1 MLYSFQSYR
10 NSSVNRA
17 RYQSSERTLLT
28 DAFSIN
34 TPTPQSNYLSSSS
47 AIGTLHPTTTYPTI
61 SQQQM
66 LAEAQPEST
75 ATTALGRPTTPSFII
90 PTGKAASFTRYVGMS
105 HQSALLDRAIPPA
118 QPATLWPTTIAHIVM
133 NRARPCKT
141 RARNFYQAQALHDG
155 FQATEGV
162 DELDVLQVREHGV
175 VLEPFLP
182 SSHCIRIIEGGFR
195 Y

>member
-1 MLYSFQSYR
+1 MKLNLSANHTMVPSSQRKLPLSYVRINIQTTFTRFRKRTSPTGLRSILIHYQLRKALPPSGIEVFELILYSCQSYR

-66 LAEAQPEST
+66 LAEAP
-75 ATTALGRPTTPSFII
+75 LPR
-90 PTGKAASFTRYVGMS
+90 
-105 HQSALLDRAIPPA
+105 QSAVPQPFLSLYQLAKLPA
-118 QPATLWPTTIAHIVM
+118 SPDTLECHIIQL
-133 NRARPCKT
+133 
-141 RARNFYQAQALHDG
+141 YWI
-155 FQATEGV
+155 
-162 DELDVLQVREHGV
+162 
-175 VLEPFLP
+175 EPFHQRSQL
-182 SSHCIRIIEGGFR
+182 HCGPLRLLTLL
-195 Y
+195 